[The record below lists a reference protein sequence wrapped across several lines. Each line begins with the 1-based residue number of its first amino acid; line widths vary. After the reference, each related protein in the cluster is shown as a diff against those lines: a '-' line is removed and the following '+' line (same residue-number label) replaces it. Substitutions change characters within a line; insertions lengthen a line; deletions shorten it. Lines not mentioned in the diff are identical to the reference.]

1 MAQEGFWVEESLGSS
16 HSIRKPDTHPF
27 LILKVVTVTLSLL
40 GEQVE
45 RRDSELLH
53 NALGQINLLPSV
65 WNRSFSRVLHELLWG
80 VYYAQLGKKIFV
92 GIFGLMEHILS
103 LVSLGLFIFR
113 VWFGLVWKREKE
125 MVIIALFSGL
135 FGCVVGLVLF
145 FPPLCSLK

>member
-1 MAQEGFWVEESLGSS
+1 MAQEGFWVEESLGSR
-16 HSIRKPDTHPF
+16 HSIKKPDTHPF

-53 NALGQINLLPSV
+53 DTLGQINLLPSV
-65 WNRSFSRVLHELLWG
+65 WMCSFSRVLHELLWG

-113 VWFGLVWKREKE
+113 VWFGLKEGERNGDHCLVFWVVWLCGGFGF
-125 MVIIALFSGL
+125 VFS
-135 FGCVVGLVLF
+135 
-145 FPPLCSLK
+145 PSL